1 MQDKVKNKDMKHS
14 VVMNFSGEGYSLI
27 ISNFEINTE
36 GERINFDSQVY
47 TNKTYEECI
56 TLINEI

>member
-1 MQDKVKNKDMKHS
+1 MKHS

-27 ISNFEINTE
+27 ISNFEINAE